1 MLQEALRQERYVVSS
16 LRSER
21 LTFLA
26 NVDNMNS
33 MFDVARKLT
42 RSAAVFA
49 MRVEHHRSLERAQF
63 LSMAFSSVLEHF
75 FIIWF
80 SHSFCRERQDVLEQR
95 WVAASRLNTLLEKRI
110 MQQDM
115 QGHIWFVG
123 CDVAKAY
130 EIVRWIFTT
139 FVKMMAQR
147 FYQSVDPW

>member
-1 MLQEALRQERYVVSS
+1 VKLCFECSHSLMLQEALRQERYVVSS

-49 MRVEHHRSLERAQF
+49 MRVEYHRSLERAQF

-75 FIIWF
+75 FII
-80 SHSFCRERQDVLEQR
+80 
-95 WVAASRLNTLLEKRI
+95 
-110 MQQDM
+110 
-115 QGHIWFVG
+115 
-123 CDVAKAY
+123 
-130 EIVRWIFTT
+130 
-139 FVKMMAQR
+139 
-147 FYQSVDPW
+147 